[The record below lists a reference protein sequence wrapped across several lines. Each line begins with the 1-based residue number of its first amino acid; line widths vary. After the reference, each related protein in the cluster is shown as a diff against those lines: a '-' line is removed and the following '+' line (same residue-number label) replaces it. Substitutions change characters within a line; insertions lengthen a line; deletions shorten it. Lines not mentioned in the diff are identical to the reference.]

1 MSDQDRSNVN
11 QSFSK
16 NWEHL
21 QVKNVGTGHPDIS
34 KYDWAVN
41 HHRDSIASHIGHSD
55 MLAFFSVA
63 ENESIGRMKFNLIER
78 MVQPCGPPPQGPD
91 DEDDDDDDEI

>member
-1 MSDQDRSNVN
+1 LHC
-11 QSFSK
+11 FA
-16 NWEHL
+16 L
-21 QVKNVGTGHPDIS
+21 Q
-34 KYDWAVN
+34 
-41 HHRDSIASHIGHSD
+41 
-55 MLAFFSVA
+55 A

>member
-34 KYDWAVN
+34 K
-41 HHRDSIASHIGHSD
+41 
-55 MLAFFSVA
+55 
-63 ENESIGRMKFNLIER
+63 
-78 MVQPCGPPPQGPD
+78 
-91 DEDDDDDDEI
+91 